1 MFKFVHQTCLSAGL
15 FAGCLTVLLAA
26 PALAQTYDCNIRQRS
41 WAGLISESYRFDVDA
56 ERDRV
61 EVLDPIIRFARTK
74 PVKGALE
81 AVSPTEFRVT
91 WGVRMCRL
99 LRRVARPTQPL
110 KRCLWRAKR
119 WRYRCVRLGAT
130 KAMPVP
136 ARAVACAQSDAGVE
150 IFKRLRGFPVL
161 WG

>member
-91 WGVRMCRL
+91 WGVED
-99 LRRVARPTQPL
+99 VPIAAEGGPTDATFEAVLMEGETLEVQV
-110 KRCLWRAKR
+110 RAT
-119 WRYRCVRLGAT
+119 WSD
-130 KAMPVP
+130 
-136 ARAVACAQSDAGVE
+136 QSDAGSGKGRCVRAE
-150 IFKRLRGFPVL
+150 
-161 WG
+161 